1 MVSYMQ
7 VPSKKIEGELF
18 YREER
23 EVERGLQQAYG
34 HSLAEL
40 WLSLHQLRSCKQEKG
55 VFLLPVGLCYCH
67 RVWEL
72 PFPSPCLYLIKVSV
86 HFLVSQM
93 AQQVKNPPAMQESQ
107 ETQI

>member
-67 RVWEL
+67 RV
-72 PFPSPCLYLIKVSV
+72 
-86 HFLVSQM
+86 
-93 AQQVKNPPAMQESQ
+93 
-107 ETQI
+107 

>member
-1 MVSYMQ
+1 MVSHMQ

-40 WLSLHQLRSCKQEKG
+40 
-55 VFLLPVGLCYCH
+55 
-67 RVWEL
+67 
-72 PFPSPCLYLIKVSV
+72 
-86 HFLVSQM
+86 
-93 AQQVKNPPAMQESQ
+93 
-107 ETQI
+107 